1 MKYEDIML
9 RLYMRFCT
17 RYESHGTCGQIYN
30 TEKMNVNRSCFH
42 QTYPSCKRHTNFDI
56 KIAIFKGTRL
66 LEDSYNHFCPFT
78 YKEIVSHIDELK
90 KLMKFDYTITNKKD
104 MYLIN
109 VKYKGRGIYFRI
121 LVSWIRYLY
130 EFPANMILKEALR
143 MKKVK
148 EFKDMNMF
156 SLHAFLCNCILG
168 RYIDN
173 LLNDNGVAKLR
184 TIDELKDHI
193 KELLNTKGLRFRTM
207 DMFVD
212 CKRDG
217 EVTNKFNLNRLALL
231 ETIKHFLP
239 DNVKIATGALT
250 ESYDLWNNN
259 KRYIK
264 ARINLYK
271 ENLKLLKEKQD
282 EQ

>member
-1 MKYEDIML
+1 MKYKNIIL
-9 RLYMRFCT
+9 GRYMRFCT
-17 RYESHGTCGQIYN
+17 RYESHGSKGQIRN
-30 TEKMNVNRSCFH
+30 DENMALNRPCFR
-42 QTYPSCKRHTNFDI
+42 QTYPSCKSNTNFDI

-66 LEDSYNHFCPFT
+66 LESNYNHFCPFK
-78 YKEIVSHIDELK
+78 YKEIVNHIEELK
-90 KLMKFDYTITNKKD
+90 KLMKFDYTITNKRN

-109 VKYKGRGIYFRI
+109 VKYKGKGIYFRI

-143 MKKVK
+143 MKKLE

-156 SLHAFLCNCILG
+156 SLHAFLCNCILD

-173 LLNDNGVAKLR
+173 HLNDNGIAKLK

-193 KELLNTKGLRFRTM
+193 KEMLNTKGLRFRTM

-212 CKRDG
+212 CKWDG
-217 EVTNKFNLNRLALL
+217 EVANKFYLNRLNLI
-231 ETIKHFLP
+231 ETIKNSLP
-239 DNVKIATGALT
+239 HNTNMAIGALT
-250 ESYDLWNNN
+250 ESYDLWCNN
-259 KRYIK
+259 KRYIR

-282 EQ
+282 E